1 LLLLIGA
8 RGGSSEWVPC
18 RRQGIEEWRRFLPW
32 NRRLHGAREAGTLT
46 LAQRHG
52 PGILPVGVHRTFAR
66 RAERAGLVN
75 RGCWLTVHDVCRGA
89 FMDWGVQQS
98 RHRELEARTG
108 QVEECWG
115 GASCRSSSLPVRA
128 KYIRVRDGFPSWVA
142 AARVEKQEVVA
153 SLKASVCLLI
163 PLK

>member
-1 LLLLIGA
+1 MLLLIGA

-115 GASCRSSSLPVRA
+115 GGVVPFF
-128 KYIRVRDGFPSWVA
+128 FPSCPCQIHKS
-142 AARVEKQEVVA
+142 ARRLPFMGCRRA
-153 SLKASVCLLI
+153 SRKTGGRGLFKGLCLSTH
-163 PLK
+163 PS